1 MSSKRKVGCIDR
13 IIEMLPE
20 IHLSGYNYCGPNTN
34 LENRLAHNEPGINE
48 LDCAC
53 KEHDIAYAES
63 SDLFWRHNADK
74 LLVLKAFRRVYA
86 KDSRF
91 GERFAAMLVSV
102 LICIKIILRKFEI
115 FFINVRKCFALK
127 LRRKCEREEEKC

>member
-1 MSSKRKVGCIDR
+1 MTSKRKVDCIDQ

-20 IHLSGYNYCGPNTN
+20 IHLSGYNYCGPNTK
-34 LENRLAHNEPGINE
+34 LEKRLAHNEPGINE

-63 SDLFWRHNADK
+63 TDLNWRHSADK
-74 LLVLKAFRRVYA
+74 LLVLKAFRCIFA
-86 KDSRF
+86 KDSRI

-102 LICIKIILRKFEI
+102 LISIKIILRKIEVFAGSVRAW
-115 FFINVRKCFALK
+115 FISK
-127 LRRKCEREEEKC
+127 LRIKC

>member
-1 MSSKRKVGCIDR
+1 MSSKRNVDCIDR

-20 IHLSGYNYCGPNTN
+20 IHLSGYNYCGPNTK
-34 LENRLAHNEPGINE
+34 LESRLAHNDPGINE

-63 SDLFWRHNADK
+63 NDLIWRHSADK
-74 LLVLKAFRRVYA
+74 LLVLKAFRRIYA
-86 KDSRF
+86 KDSRI

-102 LICIKIILRKFEI
+102 LICFKIMFRKIEIFVGSVRAWFISNLGMKIIKR
-115 FFINVRKCFALK
+115 
-127 LRRKCEREEEKC
+127 